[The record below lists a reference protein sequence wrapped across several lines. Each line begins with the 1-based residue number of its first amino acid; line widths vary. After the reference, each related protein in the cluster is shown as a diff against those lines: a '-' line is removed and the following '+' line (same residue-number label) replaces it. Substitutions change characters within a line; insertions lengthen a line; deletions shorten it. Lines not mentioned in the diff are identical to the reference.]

1 MAMSNKEAAF
11 RYLNEYQKENY
22 DRITI
27 LVQKG
32 RKKEIQMA
40 AKRLGMSTTEY
51 IVSCIDEHEMKG
63 E

>member
-1 MAMSNKEAAF
+1 MVMSNKEAAF

-51 IVSCIDEHEMKG
+51 IVSCIDEHETKG

>member
-40 AKRLGMSTTEY
+40 AKRLGMSATEY
-51 IVSCIDEHEMKG
+51 IVSCINEHEMKG